1 MYLVKTA
8 QGQTCS
14 ETLRHDAGGLRL
26 CWVLG
31 LEMTQAEQ
39 KGGLGFV
46 FLHNYVSA
54 LRHPTRSNLAEGF
67 GASRIDPIFSE
78 RRTQIVHRQ
87 HRARAIACRRTRAVR
102 ATGPRIRS
110 NACVLE
116 RI

>member
-1 MYLVKTA
+1 MYLVKTV

-46 FLHNYVSA
+46 FLH
-54 LRHPTRSNLAEGF
+54 
-67 GASRIDPIFSE
+67 IM
-78 RRTQIVHRQ
+78 
-87 HRARAIACRRTRAVR
+87 
-102 ATGPRIRS
+102 
-110 NACVLE
+110 
-116 RI
+116 